1 MSPLK
6 QRPVRA
12 KSTSQEESRV
22 VERKRNRRH
31 SGNPTIMDVARLAK
45 CSPMTVSRVVN
56 GDTHVKDDTRKSVMA
71 AISQLN
77 YSPNKAA
84 RSLAGATQMRV
95 ALLYANPSAAYLS
108 ELLMGSLDQAG
119 RSDVTLVVGR
129 CDYGKDEEKV
139 VRHLIDSGVNG
150 FLLPSPLCDELPLLD
165 FLRKMKVRAVSIGG
179 ARAEA
184 HHSAVMIDDY
194 QAAYDMTSH
203 IIGLGHKRVGFIVG
217 NPRQSAS
224 RQRLSGYTDAMNSAG
239 LQVHESLVKQGQFT
253 FKSGL
258 DAAARLLDQA
268 ERPTAIFAS
277 NDDMA
282 TATVAIAHRRGLE
295 VPADLT
301 VCGFDDTPIARTMW
315 PELTTIRQPIQEM
328 SRQALEL
335 LVKELQAERG
345 GESHKPS
352 HITLDCTLIRRQSDA
367 APSLLRT
374 TNLKKNM

>member
-1 MSPLK
+1 MPLMKSRPLRSKLGK
-6 QRPVRA
+6 QEDMPNEA
-12 KSTSQEESRV
+12 
-22 VERKRNRRH
+22 RKRNRRH
-31 SGNPTIMDVARLAK
+31 SGSPTIMDVARLAK

-56 GDTHVKDDTRKSVMA
+56 GDTHVKDDTRKAVLA
-71 AISQLN
+71 AIAELN

-84 RSLAGATQMRV
+84 RSLAGAVQLRV

-139 VRHLIDSGVNG
+139 VRNLVNSGVSG
-150 FLLPSPLCDELPLLD
+150 FLLPSPLCDEQPLLD
-165 FLRKMKVRAVSIGG
+165 LLRKLKVRAVSIGG

-194 QAAYDMTSH
+194 QAAYDMTTH
-203 IIGLGHKRVGFIVG
+203 IIGLGHKRIGFIVG

-224 RQRLSGYTDAMNSAG
+224 RQRLSGFTDAMNTAG
-239 LQVHESLVKQGQFT
+239 LQVPENLVRQGQFT

-258 DAAARLLDQA
+258 DAAARLLDQTD
-268 ERPTAIFAS
+268 RPTAIFAS

-282 TATVAIAHRRGLE
+282 TATVAVAHRRNLE
-295 VPADLT
+295 VPTDLT

-335 LVKELQAERG
+335 LVKELRATRA
-345 GESHKPS
+345 GETHKPS
-352 HITLDCTLIRRQSDA
+352 HITLECSLIRRQSDA
-367 APSLLRT
+367 APGPSRQGVQ
-374 TNLKKNM
+374 KKGS